1 MKVLLIGGAGFIG
14 HNLALELAQRG
25 ATVEVV
31 DGLQVNNLLA
41 LSNEAMPE
49 ARRALYLRML
59 RERLRLLREAGV
71 RLRVLDAREQ
81 PALAAIVAR
90 AAPDTVV
97 QLAAVSHAGRSN
109 QDPGATFDHSLR
121 TLQHALDAARGSGAH
136 FVFFSS
142 SMVYGNFDAASVDE
156 DHPLRPIGVYGALK
170 LAGEKMVHAYHQ
182 VFGMPYTIVRPSALY
197 GPRCVSRRVAQVFI
211 ENALEGRALRV
222 EGDGEERVDFTYI
235 DDLVDGVCRVIES
248 PAARNQTFN
257 ITYGGS
263 RSVAEL
269 VAAVRSRFPEAAVQ
283 YAPRDRLMPMRGTL
297 CVDRARELLGYQPR
311 YGIEKGVPA
320 YVDWY
325 RGFVDTER
333 AKRAPLGLPRGKGKA
348 GLLELSR

>member
-25 ATVEVV
+25 ATVEIV

-41 LSNEAMPE
+41 VKSEAMPE
-49 ARRALYLRML
+49 TQRALYMKML
-59 RERLRLLREAGV
+59 RQRLALLRAAGI

-90 AAPDTVV
+90 AAPDAIV

-109 QDPGATFDHSLR
+109 KDPGATFDHSLR
-121 TLQHALDAARGSGAH
+121 TLQHALEAARGTSAH
-136 FVFFSS
+136 FVYFSS

-211 ENALEGRALRV
+211 ENALEGKALRV

-235 DDLVDGVCRVIES
+235 DDLVDGACRVIES
-248 PAARNQTFN
+248 PASRNRTFN
-257 ITYGGS
+257 LTYGAS
-263 RSVAEL
+263 HSVAEL
-269 VAAVRSRFPEAAVQ
+269 VAQVKHRFPDAAVQ
-283 YAPRDRLMPMRGTL
+283 YAPRDRLMPLRGTL
-297 CVDRARELLGYQPR
+297 CVDRARELLGYEPR
-311 YGIEKGVPA
+311 YGLEKGVPA

-325 RGFVDTER
+325 RAFVGAER
-333 AKRAPLGLPRGKGKA
+333 EKRPLALSRSEGKA